1 VLYIQQT
8 TAKVSIGRK
17 AALGLRHIG
26 LSEAPSPSSAKRRA
40 GGVMSLSGQRLTFCK
55 RCLQLAQCNEIIAAA
70 ENKKKEKWR
79 AYLENQNKSKT
90 SYE

>member
-1 VLYIQQT
+1 
-8 TAKVSIGRK
+8 
-17 AALGLRHIG
+17 
-26 LSEAPSPSSAKRRA
+26 
-40 GGVMSLSGQRLTFCK
+40 
-55 RCLQLAQCNEIIAAA
+55 LQLAQCNEIIAAA